1 MNKRVHPLACL
12 SKNIPSNS
20 AATGHVSDA
29 ACSLPVR
36 KPTVTKFRWA
46 LALGGAVA
54 ATQTFAQVP
63 APAAGQ
69 PGAARAAAQVPA
81 GRPAQAAP
89 TPAAPAVPEQ
99 KALELDADRTPSIIT
114 KGSCLIKN
122 GTLLTVTQGILPNTD
137 VLIQNGKIS
146 QIGKGLTA
154 PTGVTVIDATG
165 KFVTPGLIDAHSH
178 IALDA
183 VNEGSDSITAEV
195 RMHDVINPQSI
206 SLYRGLSNG
215 VTSSL
220 LLHGSANPIGGQS
233 VVVKM
238 KYKRPV
244 EDMIVPDAPRMIKFA
259 LGENVKQSNGGG
271 GGGGAQRFPGT
282 RMGVE
287 AVYRRAFMEAQKY
300 SAAWDKYNADKA
312 INPNAVPPRRDL
324 RLETLA
330 DILKR
335 KIWVQC
341 HSYRADEMLMMV
353 RLSQEFKFK
362 LAAMQHGLEAY
373 KIAPEI
379 VGAGVGVS
387 TFADAWAYKVEAFD
401 AIPYNA
407 ALCYRAG
414 IVTSVNS
421 DNSEGTYRLNIE
433 AANSMKYGG
442 LNENEALRMVTIN
455 PAIQMG
461 IDKRAGSLE
470 TGKDGDITIWDG
482 HPLSVYSKARMTLVE
497 GEVFYQRRDPF
508 GIDALAM
515 SKNTVDTHP
524 SVESTPPVPP
534 MRRAYAIVGAMV
546 HPVSSADIPNGT
558 VIIEDGK
565 IKAVGAHVS
574 VPSGA
579 YVVHAKGMHVYPG
592 LIDAGSEVG
601 LQEVE
606 SLRATIDSAEAGEFQ
621 PDLLAVTAVNPGSEH
636 LAIAR
641 GAGITAVAVRP
652 SGGTISGQMGV
663 IDLAGWTPEL
673 MRVKSPTGLQV
684 NFPES
689 GTGRARQS
697 AFLTPEIL
705 QQIRDRDTAR
715 ARLLRD
721 YFDKAK
727 RYATARAQNPSG
739 TLMENQW
746 EAMIPYVTGKAP
758 VIITVTSAAAARRAI
773 QFGDDLG
780 LKIVL
785 SGGADV
791 WKAADLL
798 AKKNIPFIYNIPINN
813 SITGIAPADDY
824 DPTDTAWS
832 APAVLQRAGVKLCF
846 ETLSAPEAK
855 NLPRQVGIMCAY
867 GLPHE
872 AAIRALTLNAA
883 QVLGVGDQMGSLD
896 AGKMANIIVTDG
908 DPLEVTTNVQNLF
921 IGGKPILLESKH
933 TRLYTLYKQ
942 RLPETASSP
951 STIARKTTK
960 TSVH

>member
-1 MNKRVHPLACL
+1 MNKRVFRSAL
-12 SKNIPSNS
+12 SAKRLSFNCPDS
-20 AATGHVSDA
+20 TPDA
-29 ACSLPVR
+29 VCEPPVR
-36 KPTVTKFRWA
+36 KPTVMKLRWA
-46 LALGGAVA
+46 LALGCA
-54 ATQTFAQVP
+54 ATATHTLAQ
-63 APAAGQ
+63 APAT
-69 PGAARAAAQVPA
+69 
-81 GRPAQAAP
+81 
-89 TPAAPAVPEQ
+89 TPAAPQTGAARPAGQGANGRPGQAAAAPAAPAAPEQ
-99 KALELDADRTPSIIT
+99 KALELDADRVPTVVT

-137 VLIQNGKIS
+137 LLIQNGKIV
-146 QIGKGLTA
+146 QVGKNLSA
-154 PTGVTVIDATG
+154 PSGVTVIDATG
-165 KFVTPGLIDAHSH
+165 KFVTPGLVDAHSH

-183 VNEGSDSITAEV
+183 VNEGADSITAEV

-259 LGENVKQSNGGG
+259 LGENVKQSNFTGNGP
-271 GGGGAQRFPGT
+271 QRFPGT

-300 SAAWDKYNADKA
+300 SAAWDKYNTDKA
-312 INPNAVPPRRDL
+312 ANPNAVPPRRDL

-379 VGAGVGVS
+379 RGAGVGVS

-470 TGKDGDITIWDG
+470 TGKDGDVTIWDG

-508 GIDALAM
+508 GIDALAT
-515 SKNTVDTHP
+515 SKNTIDTHP
-524 SVESTPPVPP
+524 SVESTPAVPP
-534 MRRAYAIVGAMV
+534 VRRAYAIVGAMV

-565 IKAVGAHVS
+565 IKAVGAHVT

-601 LQEVE
+601 LQEIE
-606 SLRATIDSAEAGEFQ
+606 SLRATIDSAEGGEFQ

-727 RYATARAQNPSG
+727 RYATARSQNPSG

-780 LKIVL
+780 IKIVL

-813 SITGIAPADDY
+813 SIAGIAPADDY

-832 APAVLQRAGVKLCF
+832 APAVLQRAGVKLSF

-896 AGKMANIIVTDG
+896 AGKLANIIVTDG

-921 IGGKPILLESKH
+921 IAGKPIVLESKH

-942 RLPETASSP
+942 RLPETSSS
-951 STIARKTTK
+951 STIARKNTK